1 MTMAAPMIGSG
12 PRLRMR
18 WASPLSGS
26 FVCRDRLPPRT
37 RSVKP
42 AARPAGHDGVAVTNE
57 RELSAGL
64 HGRVSGRA
72 GIAYRVARVAW
83 RVVAA
88 CLRVRVRVEGLEH
101 LPPSGGFI
109 VAGVPHRT
117 WVDPFLL
124 WGWLPA
130 EPRLVFFGDARTM
143 GRSPLRRAVL
153 RLVGGVIPIPT
164 AHRAGAV
171 ELHIAAADRGP
182 RRGGRV
188 LPVSRDRTSGAAAID
203 PAPRRGCRLFRAA
216 QWRPARSGRDRRQ
229 RRAVLRPHDRR
240 ARPAAHVGHGARR
253 GHRAAGARD
262 AGRARRRPP
271 RARRHR
277 GGRGHAGRGRA
288 RRRRAAARDAEAMT
302 WFTTLFR

>member
-1 MTMAAPMIGSG
+1 
-12 PRLRMR
+12 MR
-18 WASPLSGS
+18 S
-26 FVCRDRLPPRT
+26 
-37 RSVKP
+37 
-42 AARPAGHDGVAVTNE
+42 AGHDGVAVTNE

-72 GIAYRVARVAW
+72 GIAYRVARVGW

-101 LPPSGGFI
+101 LPQSGGFI

-143 GRSPLRRAVL
+143 GRSKLRRAVL

-171 ELHIAAADRGP
+171 ELHIAAAVEVLASGAAFCLFPETGP
-182 RRGGRV
+182 AAPLRSIRRLGAGVGYFALRSGTPLVPVVIGGNHELFFGRTIVVRV
-188 LPVSRDRTSGAAAID
+188 LPPMSAMELAGVAVPPEPGTQDERDAVRRVLDGIAAAVASPVAD
-203 PAPRRGCRLFRAA
+203 AHDAAEPPPGTRKRL
-216 QWRPARSGRDRRQ
+216 
-229 RRAVLRPHDRR
+229 
-240 ARPAAHVGHGARR
+240 
-253 GHRAAGARD
+253 
-262 AGRARRRPP
+262 
-271 RARRHR
+271 
-277 GGRGHAGRGRA
+277 
-288 RRRRAAARDAEAMT
+288 T
-302 WFTTLFR
+302 WLTTLFR